1 MNKGTNPFVFGAAND
16 FSPDKVLEYYI
27 EDFNYSRFLNSTRNI
42 FILGERGSGK
52 TMTLLYHKLATQ
64 SRKAEQENRPCPMDY
79 VGIYVPCNTP
89 LIHRTEHELLSEFK
103 ARVLSEQFLVL
114 GIVHW
119 LAKTLDENA
128 ALIDATQTQTLGE
141 ELGDSIGR
149 KMPTTGSF
157 FKQVLAFAKQE
168 ILETQRA
175 INQAKTDSFYNEALS
190 FSTLVVPLLEL
201 LQRIPDLSRTHFLFM
216 VDDAHDLNEHQ
227 IRVLNSW
234 IAYRDHPGFSFKVA
248 TVKVD
253 RPTLLTSTGGF
264 ILEGH
269 DFTVVDMEKPVQNE
283 QSEFGRLAKRIVARR
298 LNRIGCEKTPSEF
311 FPLHESV
318 ELGLAEAKEAAR
330 VEAQEKYPNGT
341 KTQISDYIYKYHR
354 AIYFRRSD
362 RANLPIYSGF
372 ETIVYLS
379 TGVVRNLLEP
389 CYWMYD
395 RALSTR
401 EDADQG
407 ACELNSI
414 SPTIQDEIIKQQSAK
429 AWKRLNDGLDGTIV
443 GCSDK
448 DARLVNRLFEQLA
461 QLFRERL
468 RGSGSEPRAT
478 SFSISGGHQEED
490 FKELQRLLKIARR
503 ATLLYLREG
512 AAKDYGSREYYYVPN
527 RILWPIRGLDPQG
540 QHARV
545 SLPAGRLLAAA
556 RGETTLRAGSTMT
569 DEAQKGFF
577 DDEKG

>member
-1 MNKGTNPFVFGAAND
+1 
-16 FSPDKVLEYYI
+16 
-27 EDFNYSRFLNSTRNI
+27 
-42 FILGERGSGK
+42 
-52 TMTLLYHKLATQ
+52 
-64 SRKAEQENRPCPMDY
+64 MDY
-79 VGIYVPCNTP
+79 IGIYVPCNTP
-89 LIHRTEHELLSEFK
+89 LMHRTEHELLNEFK

-128 ALIDATQTQTLGE
+128 ALIDTTRTRTLGE
-141 ELGDSIGR
+141 DLGDSIGR
-149 KMPTTGSF
+149 RMPTMESF
-157 FKQVLAFAKQE
+157 FKQVLVFAKQE
-168 ILETQRA
+168 ILKTQRA
-175 INQAKTDSFYNEALS
+175 INRAESESFYNEALS

-201 LQRIPDLSRTHFLFM
+201 LRRIPDLSATHFLFM
-216 VDDAHDLNEHQ
+216 VDDAHDLNKHQ

-283 QSEFGRLAKRIVARR
+283 QSEFGRLANRIVARR
-298 LNRIGCEKTPSEF
+298 LNRIGCEKTPDEF
-311 FPLHESV
+311 FPVHESV
-318 ELGLAEAKEAAR
+318 KRGLAEAKEAAR
-330 VEAQEKYPNGT
+330 AEALAKYPNGT
-341 KTQISDYIYKYHR
+341 QTQISDYIYKYHR

-362 RANLPIYSGF
+362 RANLPAYSGF

-395 RALSTR
+395 RALSTC
-401 EDADQG
+401 EDAGQG
-407 ACELNSI
+407 TGSLNGI
-414 SPTIQDEIIKQQSAK
+414 SPTIQDEIIKQQSEK
-429 AWKRLNDGLDGTIV
+429 AWRRLNDGLDNAIV
-443 GCSDK
+443 GCSDE
-448 DARLVNRLFEQLA
+448 DARLLRRLFEQLA
-461 QLFRERL
+461 QLFRDRL
-468 RGSGSEPRAT
+468 RSSGSEPRAT
-478 SFSISGGHQEED
+478 SFSISGEEQGEN
-490 FKELQRLLKIARR
+490 FTELQRLLKIARR

-545 SLPAGRLLAAA
+545 SLPASRLLGAA
-556 RGETTLRAGSTMT
+556 RGETTLKVDSRKVDSRKV
-569 DEAQKGFF
+569 DNAQRGFF
-577 DDEKG
+577 DDEKA